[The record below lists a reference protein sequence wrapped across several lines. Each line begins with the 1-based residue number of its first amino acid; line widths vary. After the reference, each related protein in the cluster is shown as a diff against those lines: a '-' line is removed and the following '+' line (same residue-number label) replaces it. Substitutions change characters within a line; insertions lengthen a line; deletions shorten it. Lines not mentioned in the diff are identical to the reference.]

1 MTSPALEEF
10 LNGAPRWRRPG
21 MRALIALATRP
32 RGLALL
38 ERLAPADQAAT
49 ALIRLVA
56 YDDPSISTS
65 LGWDA
70 ERVAERGRS
79 LRHAEH
85 RP

>member
-1 MTSPALEEF
+1 MSSPALDHF
-10 LNGAPRWRRPG
+10 IRGAPRWRRPG
-21 MRALIALATRP
+21 IRALMALATRP

>member
-1 MTSPALEEF
+1 MSSPALEDF
-10 LNGAPRWRRPG
+10 ILAAPPWRRPG
-21 MRALIALATRP
+21 MRALIALVTRP

-38 ERLAPADQAAT
+38 QRLAPADQAAT

-56 YDDPSISTS
+56 YDDPAISTS

-70 ERVAERGRS
+70 KRVAERGRS